1 MLLLT
6 FTKNK
11 WKFCKEIDAKA
22 KVKDLWSTCDF
33 WKSFKGMEC
42 PPPPLLSIKTVSVG
56 ICARIIRPTV
66 RLSKRGFVSI
76 NQLLL
81 GCQIKYRRAR
91 QRIVQI
97 YISVVFPVISRLL
110 GSRAHN
116 SGRDW
121 MENIFYLN
129 GNLENGAFQPNV
141 FDCKRFQRAMS
152 RRIYRIYEEHSLCLF
167 SVFSVALYCKIK
179 QQTPKDQISWV
190 CIWKF
195 KTTSNFPESLCG
207 QCGRLNVRNGG
218 KFKCIE

>member
-1 MLLLT
+1 MWFL
-6 FTKNK
+6 
-11 WKFCKEIDAKA
+11 EIIQRN
-22 KVKDLWSTCDF
+22 
-33 WKSFKGMEC
+33 GM
-42 PPPPLLSIKTVSVG
+42 PPTSPPLYQNCQCRNLCPDNKTKCPTFKKR
-56 ICARIIRPTV
+56 IC
-66 RLSKRGFVSI
+66 I
-76 NQLLL
+76 NQSIVTWLSNKIQARVKEL
-81 GCQIKYRRAR
+81 G
-91 QRIVQI
+91 IVQI

-152 RRIYRIYEEHSLCLF
+152 RRIYKIYEEHSLCLF